1 MLLLTHTFSN
11 ASEAINALFMSLISL
26 LWLPCIK
33 KQLTK
38 TEGSFNYLN
47 VGLKLS
53 TGNIDG
59 FLNI

>member
-33 KQLTK
+33 KTSSQK
-38 TEGSFNYLN
+38 
-47 VGLKLS
+47 LKGAL
-53 TGNIDG
+53 I
-59 FLNI
+59 I